1 MADWQEDF
9 SDGTREVVETKK
21 SQIRQNANSAN
32 LPPAQKA
39 ALSIFQLLS
48 SRVLILFA
56 IHSFQFTL
64 KKTPNGPLTINT
76 FVSGSPFSSY
86 VSAGQVFFLLAC
98 HKTGLINY

>member
-48 SRVLILFA
+48 SRVLILIA
-56 IHSFQFTL
+56 IHSFQVTL
-64 KKTPNGPLTINT
+64 KK
-76 FVSGSPFSSY
+76 
-86 VSAGQVFFLLAC
+86 FLMDR
-98 HKTGLINY
+98 

>member
-48 SRVLILFA
+48 SRVLILIA

-64 KKTPNGPLTINT
+64 KK
-76 FVSGSPFSSY
+76 
-86 VSAGQVFFLLAC
+86 FLMDR
-98 HKTGLINY
+98 